1 MPALYSGMTEV
12 VIKSLLNQE
21 TMIKFIF
28 LLTVAVF
35 VPGLVTA
42 QVTAENRVMVS
53 GSQPALVV
61 KLKGAD
67 PKFAEAEWKEYTKS
81 YGKVIRVKGS
91 KESVIE
97 GIHVKDIGQGTLIN
111 LYSLAT
117 PSVDGTDMIVWFD
130 RGGSYLE
137 SRDKEF
143 GTAKEFLTT
152 FAIKVNVDMIALDL
166 EEQHKKQNKLGN
178 DLTRLQKINENLNK
192 DITNAKAKID
202 QAEVDIPLNV
212 RAQEAAQSDIA
223 NQKGVVESVKE
234 NPEEYKTQQKLL
246 ARLESNYAKLQKENE
261 SLHKTVTDSNAKI
274 KQAELDIDTNLEE
287 QKAADQAIADQKI
300 VVDLVQKK
308 LDEARSQKPK

>member
-1 MPALYSGMTEV
+1 M
-12 VIKSLLNQE
+12 
-21 TMIKFIF
+21 
-28 LLTVAVF
+28 
-35 VPGLVTA
+35 VT
-42 QVTAENRVMVS
+42 

-67 PKFAEAEWKEYTKS
+67 PKFAEAEWKDYTKS
-81 YGKVIRVKGS
+81 YGKVIKVKGS

-97 GIHVKDIGQGTLIN
+97 GIHVKDIGQGTLLN
-111 LYSLAT
+111 VYSLAT
-117 PSVDGTDMIVWFD
+117 PSVDGSDMIVWFN

-137 SRDKEF
+137 SSDKEYA
-143 GTAKEFLTT
+143 TAEEFLKT

-166 EEQHKKQNKLGN
+166 EEQQKKQSKLEN
-178 DLTRLQKINENLNK
+178 DLTRLQKVNENLHK

-202 QAEVDIPLNV
+202 QAEIDIPLNV
-212 RAQEAAQSDIA
+212 KAQETAQADIA

-234 NPEEYKTQQKLL
+234 NPEEYKIQQKLL
-246 ARLESNYAKLQKENE
+246 AKLESNYTKLQKENE

-274 KQAELDIDTNLEE
+274 KQAELDIETNLDE
-287 QKAADQAIADQKI
+287 QKAANQAIADQKI

>member
-1 MPALYSGMTEV
+1 MKKY
-12 VIKSLLNQE
+12 
-21 TMIKFIF
+21 IF
-28 LLTVAVF
+28 LLLPAVF
-35 VPGLVTA
+35 ISGLLSA
-42 QVTAENRVMVS
+42 QVTAENRVMVT

-67 PKFAEAEWKEYTKS
+67 PKFAEAEWKDYTKS
-81 YGKVIRVKGS
+81 YGKVIKVKGS

-97 GIHVKDIGQGTLIN
+97 GIHVKDIGQGTVLN
-111 LYSLAT
+111 VYSLAT
-117 PSVDGTDMIVWFD
+117 PSVDGSDMIVWFN

-137 SRDKEF
+137 SSDKEYA
-143 GTAKEFLTT
+143 TAEEFLKT

-166 EEQHKKQNKLGN
+166 EEQQKKQSKLEN
-178 DLTRLQKINENLNK
+178 DLTRLQKVNENLHK

-202 QAEVDIPLNV
+202 QAEIDIPLNV
-212 RAQEAAQSDIA
+212 KAQETAQADIA

-234 NPEEYKTQQKLL
+234 NPEEYKIQQKLL
-246 ARLESNYAKLQKENE
+246 AKLESNYTKLQKENE

-274 KQAELDIDTNLEE
+274 KQAELDIETNLEE
-287 QKAADQAIADQKI
+287 QKAANQAIADQKI

>member
-1 MPALYSGMTEV
+1 MKKY
-12 VIKSLLNQE
+12 
-21 TMIKFIF
+21 IF
-28 LLTVAVF
+28 LLLPAVF
-35 VPGLVTA
+35 MSALLSA
-42 QVTAENRVMVS
+42 QVTAENRVMVT

-67 PKFAEAEWKEYTKS
+67 PKFAEAEWKDYTKS
-81 YGKVIRVKGS
+81 YGKVIKVKGS

-97 GIHVKDIGQGTLIN
+97 GIHVKDIGQGTLLN
-111 LYSLAT
+111 VYSLAT
-117 PSVDGTDMIVWFD
+117 PSVDGTDMIVWFN

-137 SRDKEF
+137 SSDKEYA
-143 GTAKEFLTT
+143 TAEEFLQT

-166 EEQHKKQNKLGN
+166 EEQQKKQSKLEN
-178 DLTRLQKINENLNK
+178 DLTKLQKVNENLHK

-202 QAEVDIPLNV
+202 QAEIDIPLNV
-212 RAQEAAQSDIA
+212 RAQETAQADIA

-234 NPEEYKTQQKLL
+234 NPEEYKIQQKLL
-246 ARLESNYAKLQKENE
+246 AKLESNYTKLQKENE

-274 KQAELDIDTNLEE
+274 KQAELDIETNLAE
-287 QKAADQAIADQKI
+287 QKAAEQAIADQKI

>member
-1 MPALYSGMTEV
+1 MKKY
-12 VIKSLLNQE
+12 
-21 TMIKFIF
+21 IF
-28 LLTVAVF
+28 LLLPAVF
-35 VPGLVTA
+35 ISGLLSA
-42 QVTAENRVMVS
+42 QVTAENRVMVT

-67 PKFAEAEWKEYTKS
+67 PKFAEAEWKDYTKS
-81 YGKVIRVKGS
+81 YGKVIKVKGS

-97 GIHVKDIGQGTLIN
+97 GIHVKDIGQGTLLN
-111 LYSLAT
+111 VYSLAT
-117 PSVDGTDMIVWFD
+117 PSVDGSDMIVWFN

-137 SRDKEF
+137 SSDKEYA
-143 GTAKEFLTT
+143 TAEEFLKT

-166 EEQHKKQNKLGN
+166 EEQQKKQSKLEN
-178 DLTRLQKINENLNK
+178 DLTRLQKVNENLHK

-202 QAEVDIPLNV
+202 QAEIDIPLNV
-212 RAQEAAQSDIA
+212 KAQETAQADIA

-234 NPEEYKTQQKLL
+234 NPEEYKIQQKLL
-246 ARLESNYAKLQKENE
+246 AKLESNYTKLQKENE

-274 KQAELDIDTNLEE
+274 KQAELDIETNLEE
-287 QKAADQAIADQKI
+287 QKAANQAIADQKI

>member
-1 MPALYSGMTEV
+1 MKKY
-12 VIKSLLNQE
+12 
-21 TMIKFIF
+21 IF
-28 LLTVAVF
+28 LLLPAVF
-35 VPGLVTA
+35 ISGLLSA

-67 PKFAEAEWKEYTKS
+67 TKFAEAEWKDYTKS
-81 YGKVIRVKGS
+81 YGKVIKVKGS

-97 GIHVKDIGQGTLIN
+97 GIHVKDIGQGTLLN
-111 LYSLAT
+111 VYSLAT
-117 PSVDGTDMIVWFD
+117 PSVDGSDMIVWFN

-137 SRDKEF
+137 SSDKEYA
-143 GTAKEFLTT
+143 TAEEFLKT

-166 EEQHKKQNKLGN
+166 EEQQKKQSKLEN
-178 DLTRLQKINENLNK
+178 DLTRLQKVNENLHK

-202 QAEVDIPLNV
+202 QAEIDIPLNV
-212 RAQEAAQSDIA
+212 KAQETAQADIA

-234 NPEEYKTQQKLL
+234 NPEEYKIQQKLL
-246 ARLESNYAKLQKENE
+246 AKLESNYTKLQKENE

-274 KQAELDIDTNLEE
+274 KQAELDIETNLEE
-287 QKAADQAIADQKI
+287 QKAANQAIADQKI

>member
-1 MPALYSGMTEV
+1 MKKY
-12 VIKSLLNQE
+12 
-21 TMIKFIF
+21 IF
-28 LLTVAVF
+28 LLLPAVF
-35 VPGLVTA
+35 ISGLLSA
-42 QVTAENRVMVS
+42 QVTAENRVMVT

-67 PKFAEAEWKEYTKS
+67 PKFAEAEWKDYTKS
-81 YGKVIRVKGS
+81 YGKVIKVKGS

-97 GIHVKDIGQGTLIN
+97 GIHVKDIGQGTLLN
-111 LYSLAT
+111 VYSLAT
-117 PSVDGTDMIVWFD
+117 PSVDGTDMIVWFN

-137 SRDKEF
+137 SSDKEYA
-143 GTAKEFLTT
+143 TAEEFLQT

-166 EEQHKKQNKLGN
+166 EEQQKKQSKLEN
-178 DLTRLQKINENLNK
+178 DLTKLQKVNENLHK

-202 QAEVDIPLNV
+202 QAEIDIPLNV
-212 RAQEAAQSDIA
+212 KAQETAQADIA

-234 NPEEYKTQQKLL
+234 NPEEYKIQQKLL
-246 ARLESNYAKLQKENE
+246 AKLESNYTKLQKENE

-274 KQAELDIDTNLEE
+274 KQAELDIETNLEE
-287 QKAADQAIADQKI
+287 QKAANQAIADQKI

>member
-1 MPALYSGMTEV
+1 MTFV
-12 VIKSLLNQE
+12 SIKSPLNPE
-21 TMIKFIF
+21 TMKKYIF
-28 LLTVAVF
+28 LLLIAVF
-35 VPGLVTA
+35 VSGLLSA
-42 QVTAENRVMVS
+42 QVTAENRVMVT

-67 PKFAEAEWKEYTKS
+67 PKFAEAEWKDYTKS
-81 YGKVIRVKGS
+81 YGKVIKVKGS

-97 GIHVKDIGQGTLIN
+97 GIHVKDIGQGTLLN
-111 LYSLAT
+111 VYSLAT
-117 PSVDGTDMIVWFD
+117 PSVDGTDMIVWFN

-137 SRDKEF
+137 SSDKEYA
-143 GTAKEFLTT
+143 TAEEFLQT

-166 EEQHKKQNKLGN
+166 EEQQKKQSKLEN
-178 DLTRLQKINENLNK
+178 DLTKLQKVNENLHK

-202 QAEVDIPLNV
+202 QAEIDIPLNV
-212 RAQEAAQSDIA
+212 RAQETAQADIA

-234 NPEEYKTQQKLL
+234 NPEEYKIQQKLL
-246 ARLESNYAKLQKENE
+246 AKLESNYTKLQKENE

-274 KQAELDIDTNLEE
+274 KQAELDIETNLAE
-287 QKAADQAIADQKI
+287 QKAAEQAIADQKI

>member
-1 MPALYSGMTEV
+1 MKKY
-12 VIKSLLNQE
+12 
-21 TMIKFIF
+21 IF
-28 LLTVAVF
+28 LLLIAVF
-35 VPGLVTA
+35 VSGLLSA
-42 QVTAENRVMVS
+42 QVTAENRVMVT

-67 PKFAEAEWKEYTKS
+67 PKFAEAEWKDYTKS
-81 YGKVIRVKGS
+81 YGKVIKVKGS

-97 GIHVKDIGQGTLIN
+97 GIHVKDIGQGTLLN
-111 LYSLAT
+111 VYSLAT
-117 PSVDGTDMIVWFD
+117 PSVDGSDMIVWFN

-137 SRDKEF
+137 SSDKEYA
-143 GTAKEFLTT
+143 TAEEFLKT

-166 EEQHKKQNKLGN
+166 EEQQKKQSKLEN
-178 DLTRLQKINENLNK
+178 DLTRLQKVNENLHK

-202 QAEVDIPLNV
+202 QAEIDIPLNV
-212 RAQEAAQSDIA
+212 KAQETAQADIA

-234 NPEEYKTQQKLL
+234 NPEEYKIQQKLL
-246 ARLESNYAKLQKENE
+246 AKLESNYTKLQKENE

-274 KQAELDIDTNLEE
+274 KQAELDIETNLEE
-287 QKAADQAIADQKI
+287 QKAANQAIADQKI

>member
-1 MPALYSGMTEV
+1 MKKY
-12 VIKSLLNQE
+12 
-21 TMIKFIF
+21 IF
-28 LLTVAVF
+28 LLLPAVF
-35 VPGLVTA
+35 MSALLSA
-42 QVTAENRVMVS
+42 QVTAENRVMVT

-67 PKFAEAEWKEYTKS
+67 PKFAEAEWKDYTKS
-81 YGKVIRVKGS
+81 YGKVIKVKGS

-97 GIHVKDIGQGTLIN
+97 GIHVKDIGQGTLLN
-111 LYSLAT
+111 VYSLAT
-117 PSVDGTDMIVWFD
+117 PSVDGSDMIVWFN

-137 SRDKEF
+137 SSDKEYA
-143 GTAKEFLTT
+143 TAEEFLKT

-166 EEQHKKQNKLGN
+166 EEQQKKQSKLEN
-178 DLTRLQKINENLNK
+178 DLTRLQKVNENLHK

-202 QAEVDIPLNV
+202 QAEIDIPLNV
-212 RAQEAAQSDIA
+212 KAQETAQADIA

-234 NPEEYKTQQKLL
+234 NPEEYKIQQKLL
-246 ARLESNYAKLQKENE
+246 AKLESNYTKLQKENE

-274 KQAELDIDTNLEE
+274 KQAELDIETNLDE
-287 QKAADQAIADQKI
+287 QKAANQAIADQKI

>member
-1 MPALYSGMTEV
+1 MKKY
-12 VIKSLLNQE
+12 
-21 TMIKFIF
+21 IF
-28 LLTVAVF
+28 LLLIAVF
-35 VPGLVTA
+35 VSGLLSA
-42 QVTAENRVMVS
+42 QVTAENRVMVT

-67 PKFAEAEWKEYTKS
+67 PKFAEAEWKDYTKS
-81 YGKVIRVKGS
+81 YGKVIKVKGS

-97 GIHVKDIGQGTLIN
+97 GIHVKDIGQGTLLN
-111 LYSLAT
+111 VYSLAT
-117 PSVDGTDMIVWFD
+117 PSVDGTDMIVWFN

-137 SRDKEF
+137 SSDKEYA
-143 GTAKEFLTT
+143 TAEEFLQT

-166 EEQHKKQNKLGN
+166 EEQQKKQSKLEN
-178 DLTRLQKINENLNK
+178 DLTKLQKVNENLHK

-202 QAEVDIPLNV
+202 QAEIDIPLNV
-212 RAQEAAQSDIA
+212 RAQETAQADIA

-234 NPEEYKTQQKLL
+234 NPEEYKIQQKLL
-246 ARLESNYAKLQKENE
+246 AKLESNYTKLQKENE

-274 KQAELDIDTNLEE
+274 KQAELDIETNLAE
-287 QKAADQAIADQKI
+287 QKAAEQAIADQKI

>member
-1 MPALYSGMTEV
+1 MKKY
-12 VIKSLLNQE
+12 
-21 TMIKFIF
+21 IF
-28 LLTVAVF
+28 LLLPAVF
-35 VPGLVTA
+35 ISGLLSA
-42 QVTAENRVMVS
+42 QVTAENRVMVT

-67 PKFAEAEWKEYTKS
+67 PKFAEAEWKDYTKS
-81 YGKVIRVKGS
+81 YGKVIKVKGS

-97 GIHVKDIGQGTLIN
+97 GIHVKDIGQGTLLN
-111 LYSLAT
+111 VYSLAT
-117 PSVDGTDMIVWFD
+117 PSVDGSDMIVWFN

-137 SRDKEF
+137 SSDKEYA
-143 GTAKEFLTT
+143 TAEEFLKT

-166 EEQHKKQNKLGN
+166 EEQQKKQSKLEN
-178 DLTRLQKINENLNK
+178 DLTRLQKVNENLHK

-202 QAEVDIPLNV
+202 QAEIDIPLNV
-212 RAQEAAQSDIA
+212 KAQETAQADIA

-234 NPEEYKTQQKLL
+234 NPEEYKIQQKLL
-246 ARLESNYAKLQKENE
+246 AKLESNYTKLQKENE

-274 KQAELDIDTNLEE
+274 KQAELDIETNLAE
-287 QKAADQAIADQKI
+287 QKAAEQAIADQKI

>member
-1 MPALYSGMTEV
+1 MKKY
-12 VIKSLLNQE
+12 
-21 TMIKFIF
+21 IF
-28 LLTVAVF
+28 LLLPAVF
-35 VPGLVTA
+35 ISGLLSA
-42 QVTAENRVMVS
+42 QVTAENRVMVT

-67 PKFAEAEWKEYTKS
+67 PKFAEAEWKDYTKS
-81 YGKVIRVKGS
+81 YGKVIKVKGS

-97 GIHVKDIGQGTLIN
+97 GIHVKDIGQGTLLN
-111 LYSLAT
+111 VYSLAT
-117 PSVDGTDMIVWFD
+117 PSVDGSDMIVWFN

-137 SRDKEF
+137 SSDKEYA
-143 GTAKEFLTT
+143 TAEEFLKT

-166 EEQHKKQNKLGN
+166 EEQQKKQSKLEN
-178 DLTRLQKINENLNK
+178 DLTRLQKVNENLHK

-202 QAEVDIPLNV
+202 QAEIDIPLNV
-212 RAQEAAQSDIA
+212 KAQETAQADIA

-234 NPEEYKTQQKLL
+234 NPEEYKIQQKLL
-246 ARLESNYAKLQKENE
+246 AKLESNYTKLQKENE

-274 KQAELDIDTNLEE
+274 KQAELDIETNLDE
-287 QKAADQAIADQKI
+287 QKAANQAIADQKI

>member
-1 MPALYSGMTEV
+1 MTL
-12 VIKSLLNQE
+12 VILKSPLNPE
-21 TMIKFIF
+21 TMKKYIF
-28 LLTVAVF
+28 LLLIAVF
-35 VPGLVTA
+35 ASGLVTA
-42 QVTAENRVMVS
+42 QVTSENRVMVT

-67 PKFAEAEWKEYTKS
+67 PKFAEAEWKDYTKS
-81 YGKVIRVKGS
+81 YGKVIKVKGS

-97 GIHVKDIGQGTLIN
+97 GIHVKDIGQGTLLN
-111 LYSLAT
+111 VYSLAT
-117 PSVDGTDMIVWFD
+117 PSVDGTDMIVWFN

-137 SRDKEF
+137 SSDKEYA
-143 GTAKEFLTT
+143 TAAEFLQT

-166 EEQHKKQNKLGN
+166 EEQQKKQTKLEN
-178 DLTRLQKINENLNK
+178 DLTRLQKVNENLHK

-202 QAEVDIPLNV
+202 QAEIDIPLNE
-212 RAQEAAQSDIA
+212 RAQETAQADIA

-234 NPEEYKTQQKLL
+234 NPEEYKIQQKLL
-246 ARLESNYAKLQKENE
+246 AKLESNYTKLQKENE

-274 KQAELDIDTNLEE
+274 KQAELDIETNLAE
-287 QKAADQAIADQKI
+287 QKTAEQAIADQKV

>member
-1 MPALYSGMTEV
+1 MKKY
-12 VIKSLLNQE
+12 
-21 TMIKFIF
+21 IF
-28 LLTVAVF
+28 LLLPAVF
-35 VPGLVTA
+35 MSALLSA
-42 QVTAENRVMVS
+42 QVTAENRVMVT

-67 PKFAEAEWKEYTKS
+67 PKFAEAEWKDYTKS
-81 YGKVIRVKGS
+81 YGKVIKVKGS

-97 GIHVKDIGQGTLIN
+97 GIHVKDIGQGTLLN
-111 LYSLAT
+111 VYSLAT
-117 PSVDGTDMIVWFD
+117 PSVDGTDMIVWFN

-137 SRDKEF
+137 SSDKEYA
-143 GTAKEFLTT
+143 TAEEFLQT

-166 EEQHKKQNKLGN
+166 EEQQKKQSKLEN
-178 DLTRLQKINENLNK
+178 DLTKLQKVNENLHK

-202 QAEVDIPLNV
+202 QAEIDIPLNV
-212 RAQEAAQSDIA
+212 RAQETAQADIA

-234 NPEEYKTQQKLL
+234 NPEEYKIQQKLL
-246 ARLESNYAKLQKENE
+246 AKLESNYTKLQKENE

-274 KQAELDIDTNLEE
+274 KQAELDIETNLDE
-287 QKAADQAIADQKI
+287 QKAANQAIADQKI

>member
-1 MPALYSGMTEV
+1 MTFDI
-12 VIKSLLNQE
+12 IKSPLNPE
-21 TMIKFIF
+21 TMKKYIF
-28 LLTVAVF
+28 LLPIAVF
-35 VPGLVTA
+35 VSGLLSA
-42 QVTAENRVMVS
+42 QVTAENRVMVT

-67 PKFAEAEWKEYTKS
+67 PKFAEAEWKDYTKS
-81 YGKVIRVKGS
+81 YGKVIKVKGS

-97 GIHVKDIGQGTLIN
+97 GIHVKDIGQGTLLN
-111 LYSLAT
+111 VYSLAT
-117 PSVDGTDMIVWFD
+117 PSVDGTDMIVWFN

-137 SRDKEF
+137 SSDKEYA
-143 GTAKEFLTT
+143 TAEEFLQT

-166 EEQHKKQNKLGN
+166 EEQQKKQSKLEN
-178 DLTRLQKINENLNK
+178 DLTKLQKVNENLHK

-202 QAEVDIPLNV
+202 QAEIDIPLNV
-212 RAQEAAQSDIA
+212 RAQETAQADIA

-234 NPEEYKTQQKLL
+234 NPEEYKIQQKLL
-246 ARLESNYAKLQKENE
+246 AKLESNYTKLQKENE

-274 KQAELDIDTNLEE
+274 KQAELDIETNLAE
-287 QKAADQAIADQKI
+287 QKAAEQAIADQKI

>member
-1 MPALYSGMTEV
+1 MKKY
-12 VIKSLLNQE
+12 
-21 TMIKFIF
+21 IF
-28 LLTVAVF
+28 LLLPAVF
-35 VPGLVTA
+35 MSALLSA
-42 QVTAENRVMVS
+42 QVTAENRVMVT

-67 PKFAEAEWKEYTKS
+67 PKFAEAEWKDYTKS
-81 YGKVIRVKGS
+81 YGKVIKVKGS

-97 GIHVKDIGQGTLIN
+97 GIHVKDIGQGTLLN
-111 LYSLAT
+111 VYSLAT
-117 PSVDGTDMIVWFD
+117 PSVDGTDMIVWFN

-137 SRDKEF
+137 SSDKEYA
-143 GTAKEFLTT
+143 TAEEFLKT

-166 EEQHKKQNKLGN
+166 EEQQKKQSKLEN
-178 DLTRLQKINENLNK
+178 DLTRLQKVNENLHK

-202 QAEVDIPLNV
+202 QAEIDIPLNV
-212 RAQEAAQSDIA
+212 KAQETAQADIA

-234 NPEEYKTQQKLL
+234 NPEEYKIQQKLL
-246 ARLESNYAKLQKENE
+246 AKLESNYTKLQKENE

-274 KQAELDIDTNLEE
+274 KQAELDIETNLEE
-287 QKAADQAIADQKI
+287 QKAANQAIADQKI

>member
-1 MPALYSGMTEV
+1 MKKY
-12 VIKSLLNQE
+12 
-21 TMIKFIF
+21 IF
-28 LLTVAVF
+28 LLLPAVF
-35 VPGLVTA
+35 MSALLSA
-42 QVTAENRVMVS
+42 QVTAENRVMVT

-67 PKFAEAEWKEYTKS
+67 PKFAEAEWKDYTKS
-81 YGKVIRVKGS
+81 YGKVIKVKGS

-97 GIHVKDIGQGTLIN
+97 GIHVKDIGQGTLLN
-111 LYSLAT
+111 VYSLAT
-117 PSVDGTDMIVWFD
+117 PSVDGSDMIVWFN

-137 SRDKEF
+137 SSDKEYA
-143 GTAKEFLTT
+143 TAEEFLKT

-166 EEQHKKQNKLGN
+166 EEQQKKQSKLEN
-178 DLTRLQKINENLNK
+178 DLTRLQKVNENLHK

-202 QAEVDIPLNV
+202 QAEIDIPLNV
-212 RAQEAAQSDIA
+212 KAQETAQADIA

-234 NPEEYKTQQKLL
+234 NPEEYKIQQKLL
-246 ARLESNYAKLQKENE
+246 AKLESNYTKLQKENE

-274 KQAELDIDTNLEE
+274 KQAELDIETNLAE
-287 QKAADQAIADQKI
+287 QKAAEQAIADQKI

>member
-1 MPALYSGMTEV
+1 MKKY
-12 VIKSLLNQE
+12 
-21 TMIKFIF
+21 IF
-28 LLTVAVF
+28 LLLPAVF
-35 VPGLVTA
+35 ISGLLSA
-42 QVTAENRVMVS
+42 QVTAENRVMVT

-67 PKFAEAEWKEYTKS
+67 PKFAEAEWKDYTKS
-81 YGKVIRVKGS
+81 FGKVIKVKGS

-97 GIHVKDIGQGTLIN
+97 GIHVKDIGQGTLLN
-111 LYSLAT
+111 VYSLAT
-117 PSVDGTDMIVWFD
+117 PSVDGSDMIVWFN

-137 SRDKEF
+137 SSDKEYA
-143 GTAKEFLTT
+143 TAEEFLKT

-166 EEQHKKQNKLGN
+166 EEQQKKQSKLEN
-178 DLTRLQKINENLNK
+178 DLTRLQKVNENLHK

-202 QAEVDIPLNV
+202 QAEIDIPLNV
-212 RAQEAAQSDIA
+212 KAQETAQADIA

-234 NPEEYKTQQKLL
+234 NPEEYKIQQKLL
-246 ARLESNYAKLQKENE
+246 AKLESNYTKLQKENE

-274 KQAELDIDTNLEE
+274 KQAELDIETNLDE
-287 QKAADQAIADQKI
+287 QKAANQAIADQKI

>member
-1 MPALYSGMTEV
+1 MTFDI
-12 VIKSLLNQE
+12 IKSPLNPE
-21 TMIKFIF
+21 TMKKYIF
-28 LLTVAVF
+28 LLLIAVF
-35 VPGLVTA
+35 VSGLLSA
-42 QVTAENRVMVS
+42 QVTAENRVMVT

-67 PKFAEAEWKEYTKS
+67 PKFAEAEWKDYTKS
-81 YGKVIRVKGS
+81 YGKVIKVKGS

-97 GIHVKDIGQGTLIN
+97 GIHVKDIGQGTLLN
-111 LYSLAT
+111 VYSLAT
-117 PSVDGTDMIVWFD
+117 PSVDGTDMIVWFN

-137 SRDKEF
+137 SSDKEYA
-143 GTAKEFLTT
+143 TAEEFLQT

-166 EEQHKKQNKLGN
+166 EEQQKKQSKLEN
-178 DLTRLQKINENLNK
+178 DLTKLQKVNENLHK

-202 QAEVDIPLNV
+202 QAEIDIPLNV
-212 RAQEAAQSDIA
+212 RAQETAQADIA

-234 NPEEYKTQQKLL
+234 NPEEYKIQQKLL
-246 ARLESNYAKLQKENE
+246 AKLESNYTKLQKENE

-274 KQAELDIDTNLEE
+274 KQAELDIETNLAE
-287 QKAADQAIADQKI
+287 QKAAEQAIADQKI

>member
-1 MPALYSGMTEV
+1 MKKY
-12 VIKSLLNQE
+12 
-21 TMIKFIF
+21 IF
-28 LLTVAVF
+28 LLLPAVF
-35 VPGLVTA
+35 ISGLLSA
-42 QVTAENRVMVS
+42 QVTAENRVMVT

-67 PKFAEAEWKEYTKS
+67 PKFAEAEWKDYTKS
-81 YGKVIRVKGS
+81 YGKVIKVKGS

-97 GIHVKDIGQGTLIN
+97 GIHVKDIGQGTLLN
-111 LYSLAT
+111 VYSLAT
-117 PSVDGTDMIVWFD
+117 PSVDGTDMIVWFN

-137 SRDKEF
+137 SSDKEYA
-143 GTAKEFLTT
+143 TAEEFLKT

-166 EEQHKKQNKLGN
+166 EEQQKKQSKLEN
-178 DLTRLQKINENLNK
+178 DLTRLQKVNENLHK

-202 QAEVDIPLNV
+202 QAEIDIPLNV
-212 RAQEAAQSDIA
+212 KAQETAQADIA

-234 NPEEYKTQQKLL
+234 NPEEYKIQQKLL
-246 ARLESNYAKLQKENE
+246 AKLESNYTKLQKENE

-274 KQAELDIDTNLEE
+274 KQAELDIETNLEE
-287 QKAADQAIADQKI
+287 QKAANQAIADQKI

>member
-1 MPALYSGMTEV
+1 MKKY
-12 VIKSLLNQE
+12 
-21 TMIKFIF
+21 IF
-28 LLTVAVF
+28 LLLIAVF
-35 VPGLVTA
+35 ASGLVTA
-42 QVTAENRVMVS
+42 QVTSENRVMVT

-67 PKFAEAEWKEYTKS
+67 PKFAEAEWKDYTKS
-81 YGKVIRVKGS
+81 YGKVIKVKGS

-97 GIHVKDIGQGTLIN
+97 GIHVKDIGQGTLLN
-111 LYSLAT
+111 VYSLAT
-117 PSVDGTDMIVWFD
+117 PSVDGTDMIVWFN

-137 SRDKEF
+137 SSDKEYA
-143 GTAKEFLTT
+143 TAAEFLQT

-166 EEQHKKQNKLGN
+166 EEQQKKQTKLEN
-178 DLTRLQKINENLNK
+178 DLTRLQKVNENLHK

-202 QAEVDIPLNV
+202 QAEIDIPLNE
-212 RAQEAAQSDIA
+212 RAQETAQADIA

-234 NPEEYKTQQKLL
+234 NPEEYKIQQKLL
-246 ARLESNYAKLQKENE
+246 AKLESNYTKLQKENE

-274 KQAELDIDTNLEE
+274 KQAELDIETNLAE
-287 QKAADQAIADQKI
+287 QKTAEQAIADQKV